1 MDIYII
7 GDYIYLKVDRE
18 IIFGRKKGDIILKND
33 ESISRLHASIRIKVK
48 EVIRVFLKNIY
59 YLYNCKKYNH
69 YLLKTNYFNKNN
81 FPGR

>member
-48 EVIRVFLKNIY
+48 EVIRVFLKKI
-59 YLYNCKKYNH
+59 
-69 YLLKTNYFNKNN
+69 
-81 FPGR
+81 